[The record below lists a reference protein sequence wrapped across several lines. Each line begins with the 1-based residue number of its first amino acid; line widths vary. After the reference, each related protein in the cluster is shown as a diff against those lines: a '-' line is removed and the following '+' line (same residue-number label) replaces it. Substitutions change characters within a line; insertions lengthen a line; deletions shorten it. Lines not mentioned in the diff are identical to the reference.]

1 MTILYDLFGSPIL
14 SLFFSILSGT
24 FLFLIMTYVLR
35 VERSQVFKILLMYYI
50 VWGTAHFIY
59 RDITLMP

>member
-1 MTILYDLFGSPIL
+1 MTILTDLFGSPIL

-35 VERSQVFKILLMYYI
+35 VERSQVFKILLMYYT